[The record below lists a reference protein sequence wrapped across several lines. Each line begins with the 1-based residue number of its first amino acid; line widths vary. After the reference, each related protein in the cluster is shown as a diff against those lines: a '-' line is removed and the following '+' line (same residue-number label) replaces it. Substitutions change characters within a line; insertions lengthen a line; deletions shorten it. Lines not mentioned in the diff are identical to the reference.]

1 MEGRKVGRNNV
12 SLITWAGHI
21 HTQVPGRR
29 HRTLSRHPPFWGLRE
44 KRKADVREERGAI
57 DFILLGQFPISS
69 FSSQQS
75 YSTNKMLPERPEDSA
90 RLWWQKRPYL
100 GQEVHL
106 FHLQSKRNWE
116 ESTESITWIT
126 EREKVNCWFENC
138 RKEKRCF
145 KKIGHLKKFFRGGSL
160 AWSS

>member
-1 MEGRKVGRNNV
+1 MYLDGRLFTVDMEGRKAGRNNV
-12 SLITWAGHI
+12 FLITLAGHI

-57 DFILLGQFPISS
+57 DFILLGQFPISY

-90 RLWWQKRPYL
+90 RL
-100 GQEVHL
+100 
-106 FHLQSKRNWE
+106 
-116 ESTESITWIT
+116 
-126 EREKVNCWFENC
+126 
-138 RKEKRCF
+138 
-145 KKIGHLKKFFRGGSL
+145 
-160 AWSS
+160 